1 MRPRKYMS
9 VYQSLSIS
17 GLVLLICAAAA
28 AQITTTQPPNPNITA
43 PGSQRHEPQ
52 GGQRPPG
59 RPSIANAPP
68 PNRALTV
75 YPGDVEGF
83 VYWDANAITHK
94 PAGTCAGLAV
104 SVSAAGSSNIT
115 IQPGNHFKY
124 AGQVKTFLSGGTI
137 QVFDVCIYA
146 YDHQPVGPQLQA
158 QLVVTDRNAFSQGVM
173 AQTGTVAPITI
184 INAQCNMLPP
194 IVPSSVSDL
203 TAHWGSCQNR
213 AYDVNFALAPA
224 FHIMSSSGGTGM
236 SSGSGSVRV
245 EKTQGPAGTPMLR
258 NAGPAGTPMLS
269 GAPPQGMLANGA
281 GSMSQSTGG
290 LQQNP
295 TQGQTAVADGKRQAH
310 TGTTRDAAPQ
320 ALTDTNMSSMQNAG
334 LAGNVEG
341 HIFWDAS
348 VIQYKLSTP
357 CQGLQVSVVD
367 MANNQTLA
375 SSSNLSAVWST
386 PQMNMTGGTQG
397 PWMVCGYSF
406 HQLPAKET
414 LEVHAAITQ
423 PATFALPVVVKQ
435 APGSFG
441 TDFVL
446 GTGGCNQTPQQTLSA
461 ILGSFALICGGNA
474 FNVNLE
480 VFAFAAPARGAIP
493 PSSIK
498 VRQSAQTGQQPSSGI
513 LLSQASPGSTPNS
526 TLQSL
531 NTPRGSLTPLQPGPQ
546 SPGSSV
552 LMDAQVPPSL
562 GQLHSSLCSIAKCTY
577 ELPVVKSL
585 DTASVVS
592 PGGKVVVEGA
602 NFNSS
607 DGNSG
612 QIVLKIGTKFPMT
625 IVQLGQQPKP
635 VYHQPYVERQLTV
648 LGWADTHVF
657 GQIPPDISGAM
668 DGPATLEVWRSDG
681 SKSVPFTVHFTAA
694 RDFQTLPM
702 SDVTLTSCDKTADG
716 NRCDQSS
723 DSSQLAIP
731 SLFPGF
737 GAAFS
742 IFGEHTMFI
751 QNQTQEQATGYD
763 SYSFDLKNGWTLD
776 ESFQNGIGEKQP
788 CKGDFADEHFSNSK
802 PSSKPTTSNVQIPWE
817 VGCDL
822 QYAIALHIT
831 GPKGV
836 PWK

>member
-1 MRPRKYMS
+1 MRSKYDLIHR
-9 VYQSLSIS
+9 VVGSILFLL
-17 GLVLLICAAAA
+17 LVCVITA
-28 AQITTTQPPNPNITA
+28 AQISTTAPSPNPNITA
-43 PGSQRHEPQ
+43 PGPQRHAPQ

-59 RPSIANAPP
+59 TPSIANAPP
-68 PNRALTV
+68 PNSALAV

-83 VYWDANAITHK
+83 VYWDANTITHK

-104 SVSAAGSSNIT
+104 SVSAAGSPNIT

-158 QLVVTDRNAFSQGVM
+158 RLVITDRNAFSQAVA
-173 AQTGTVAPITI
+173 AQTDTIAPITI
-184 INAQCNMLPP
+184 INGQCNMLPP
-194 IVPSSVSDL
+194 IVPSSVGDL
-203 TAHWGSCQNR
+203 MAHWGSCQNR
-213 AYDVNFALAPA
+213 AYDVNFALGPA
-224 FHIMSSSGGTGM
+224 LHVLSSSGGTG
-236 SSGSGSVRV
+236 SGSVRL
-245 EKTQGPAGTPMLR
+245 EKTPGPAGSPMLR

-269 GAPPQGMLANGA
+269 GTPPQGMLAGGA
-281 GSMSQSTGG
+281 GSMSQSANGSM
-290 LQQNP
+290 QP
-295 TQGQTAVADGKRQAH
+295 AVADGKRQAH
-310 TGTTRDAAPQ
+310 TGTPGDAT
-320 ALTDTNMSSMQNAG
+320 LTNTNVPSMQNAG
-334 LAGNVEG
+334 LGGNVEG

-367 MANNQTLA
+367 KANNQTLA

-414 LEVHAAITQ
+414 LEVRAAIEQ
-423 PATFALPVVVKQ
+423 PGAFAVPVVVKQ

-446 GTGGCNQTPQQTLSA
+446 GTGGCNQTPQQTLSS

-480 VFAFAAPARGAIP
+480 VFASAVPARGAIP

-498 VRQSAQTGQQPSSGI
+498 VRQSTQTSQQLSSGM
-513 LLSQASPGSTPNS
+513 LLSQSSPGSTPNS
-526 TLQSL
+526 TSQSL
-531 NTPRGSLTPLQPGPQ
+531 NTPRGPLVPLHPGPQ
-546 SPGSSV
+546 SSGNAV

-562 GQLHSSLCSIAKCTY
+562 VQLHSSLCSIAKCVY
-577 ELPVVKSL
+577 ELPVAKSL

-625 IVQLGQQPKP
+625 IVHLGQQPTP

-681 SKSVPFTVHFTAA
+681 SKSAPLTVQFTAA
-694 RDFQTLPM
+694 RDLQTLPM
-702 SDVTLTSCDKTADG
+702 SDVTVASCEKTADG

-731 SLFPGF
+731 SLFPGL
-737 GAAFS
+737 GTAFS

-751 QNQTQEQATGYD
+751 PNQTQWQATGYD

-776 ESFQNGIGEKQP
+776 QSFQNGIDEKQS
-788 CKGDFADEHFSNSK
+788 CKGDFADEHFTNSK
-802 PSSKPTTSNVQIPWE
+802 PSSKPSSSNVQIPWD